1 MRPLEEAEKQ
11 RLVEE
16 FRACLEQWEDDAEQG
31 EPVDLRTLLG
41 EMAALKN
48 EVRLESRQFKNALD
62 ELKSFGEAL
71 RAHNERLARDLDR
84 ARSEAAEGQRQ
95 AERRLLLGMLD
106 LRDRLQA
113 GTDAAAA
120 RRPSALARLVPG
132 ETRFAQALSEGLT
145 LTLQRLDELL
155 ANLPG
160 AVHRCARA
168 AARPA
173 THACGRR
180 RGGARSS
187 RRRRAARGQ
196 ARIPTWRRAAARRRC
211 HCQQEGNASMSETIV
226 GIDLGTTNSEV
237 AVVRD
242 GRVEV
247 IPVAGDVRILP
258 SVVGIADDGA
268 LLVGEAAKNQYV
280 LHPQRTVRSIK
291 RRMGEAAHVAMGG
304 RDYMPQEISAM
315 ILRRL
320 KSLAEAHLGHDVTKA
335 VITVPAFFS
344 DAQRQAT
351 REAGEIAGLEVAR
364 IINEPTAAALAY
376 ESRHKGARKALVYD
390 LGGGTFDV
398 SVVNLEGDVVEVLA
412 SHGNNRLGGDDFDRK
427 IVDLALD
434 HLKQAHGIDASGFPT
449 AMARLQRAAE
459 AAKIALSDRPY
470 ATLAEEYLLEH
481 NGLPVHLSLEVSR
494 HDYEAL
500 IEPYIDET
508 LDAVHVALSGA
519 RLTVSDIDEILLV
532 GGATRTPLVAR
543 RLEEELKLQPRG
555 EVDPDLCVAMG
566 AAIQAALIAGA
577 RTQTVLVDVTPY
589 TFGTGA
595 VGELDGEPY
604 PYCFVPLIRKNTPIP
619 VSKSD
624 VFYTMFDGQDKVD
637 VTVYQGE
644 DPDALNNIE
653 IGRFMVEGLRNAPAG
668 NPVVLSFAL
677 DLNGILQVTAREK
690 QTGLECSI
698 TIDNAIARFEQDK
711 LDEARSRV
719 QALFGEEEQR
729 AGAPEIESD
738 RDGRRLRVEAHALVE
753 KAERLLEQARAED
766 AEDLVDAIE
775 SVKDALA
782 GEDAPLQ
789 SAMNNLADL
798 LYYLES

>member
-1 MRPLEEAEKQ
+1 M
-11 RLVEE
+11 
-16 FRACLEQWEDDAEQG
+16 
-31 EPVDLRTLLG
+31 
-41 EMAALKN
+41 
-48 EVRLESRQFKNALD
+48 
-62 ELKSFGEAL
+62 
-71 RAHNERLARDLDR
+71 
-84 ARSEAAEGQRQ
+84 
-95 AERRLLLGMLD
+95 
-106 LRDRLQA
+106 
-113 GTDAAAA
+113 
-120 RRPSALARLVPG
+120 
-132 ETRFAQALSEGLT
+132 
-145 LTLQRLDELL
+145 
-155 ANLPG
+155 
-160 AVHRCARA
+160 
-168 AARPA
+168 
-173 THACGRR
+173 
-180 RGGARSS
+180 
-187 RRRRAARGQ
+187 
-196 ARIPTWRRAAARRRC
+196 
-211 HCQQEGNASMSETIV
+211 MSEVIV

-258 SVVGIADDGA
+258 SVVGIGDDGA

-280 LHPQRTVRSIK
+280 VHPQRTVRSIK
-291 RRMGEAAHVAMGG
+291 RRMGEATRVAMGDK
-304 RDYMPQEISAM
+304 DYSPQEISAM

-320 KSLAEAHLGHDVTKA
+320 KSIAGTHLGHDVAKA

-398 SVVNLEGDVVEVLA
+398 SVVNLENDVVEVLA

-434 HLKQAHGIDASGFPT
+434 HLKQAHGLDASESP
-449 AMARLQRAAE
+449 AVMARLQRAAE
-459 AAKIALSDRPY
+459 AAKITLSDRPY
-470 ATLAEEYLLEH
+470 ASLAEEFLLERE
-481 NGLPVHLSLEVSR
+481 GVPIHLSLEISR
-494 HDYEAL
+494 RDYEAM
-500 IEPYIDET
+500 IKPYIDET

-519 RLTVSDIDEILLV
+519 RLTLSSIDEILLV

-543 RLEEELKLQPRG
+543 RLEEELGLQPRG

-577 RTQTVLVDVTPY
+577 QTRTVLIDVTPY
-589 TFGTGA
+589 TFGTSA
-595 VGELDGEPY
+595 VGELNGEPY

-619 VSKSD
+619 VSKSE

-653 IGRFMVEGLRNAPAG
+653 IGRFTVEGLRDAAAG
-668 NPVVLSFAL
+668 NPIVLDFAL

-690 QTGLECSI
+690 ETGLEYSI

-711 LDEARSRV
+711 LDEARRRV
-719 QALFGEEEQR
+719 QALFGEEPR
-729 AGAPEIESD
+729 AGAPEGESD
-738 RDGRRLRVEAHALVE
+738 RDSRRLHVEARALVE
-753 KAERLLEQARAED
+753 KAERLLETAGAED

-775 SVKDALA
+775 SVKDALS
-782 GEDAPLQ
+782 GDDTSLQ
-789 SAMNNLADL
+789 AAMDSLADL